1 MSIVSMANNTM
12 HTNLIPVVIDLSAA
26 VTQLTV
32 IYMHTNL
39 VIIIIPVVIN
49 LNAVI
54 YMSCMQTKV
63 VFAIKGDS
71 KRYVL
76 ALRLCAI
83 ELYNKRMLKQ
93 AIPKTDNSKYLPI
106 SIFLCQVLV
115 SVNSFLGLRRFTS
128 AS

>member
-1 MSIVSMANNTM
+1 MHANKT
-12 HTNLIPVVIDLSAA
+12 
-26 VTQLTV
+26 
-32 IYMHTNL
+32 
-39 VIIIIPVVIN
+39 
-49 LNAVI
+49 
-54 YMSCMQTKV
+54 C
-63 VFAIKGDS
+63 FAIKGDS

-83 ELYNKRMLKQ
+83 EKSSFNKRMLKQ
-93 AIPKTDNSKYLPI
+93 AIPRTDNSKYLPI